1 MTNFAGR
8 KIHSVMYQ
16 AKATEEKIN
25 WLFPNENQSVT
36 ENDFRKMVREA
47 EQEEGMSLS
56 QYKEKMNV
64 WWQSRL

>member
-1 MTNFAGR
+1 
-8 KIHSVMYQ
+8 MYQ
-16 AKATEEKIN
+16 AKATERKTN
-25 WLFPNENQSVT
+25 WLFPNESQSVT